1 MRIVNTFM
9 KTPDEIVKFIM
20 FRKIFK
26 LKDLKLIK
34 ENDIAYLSIKLSSRK
49 VRFSIDEVITPEILS
64 EDEIKKFISK
74 TNPYINQKKDIR
86 KYTKKANALFLVKEK
101 LSEIYDQM
109 VKPSYYLVY
118 DEKTNKFVKGEDLP
132 EWYRTQNLND
142 TETDI
147 RPQDPIVCWSQ
158 GDAQKVLQ
166 FMISPFEEMGIS
178 HSYVIRAYNSENDLL
193 EGSL

>member
-1 MRIVNTFM
+1 MRIVNSFM

-49 VRFSIDEVITPEILS
+49 VRYSIDEVITPDILS

-74 TNPYINQKKDIR
+74 INPYISKEKDIR
-86 KYTKKANALFLVKEK
+86 KYKKKANALFLVKEK

-132 EWYRTQNLND
+132 EWYRSQNFKD

-147 RPQDPIVCWSQ
+147 KPQDPVVCWSED
-158 GDAQKVLQ
+158 DAQKVLQ
-166 FMISPFEEMGIS
+166 FMINPFEEMGIS

-193 EGSL
+193 EDGE

>member
-109 VKPSYYLVY
+109 VKPSYYLVCLFVI
-118 DEKTNKFVKGEDLP
+118 NKI
-132 EWYRTQNLND
+132 
-142 TETDI
+142 I
-147 RPQDPIVCWSQ
+147 RWFNHLIINFR
-158 GDAQKVLQ
+158 Q
-166 FMISPFEEMGIS
+166 FFL
-178 HSYVIRAYNSENDLL
+178 Y
-193 EGSL
+193 